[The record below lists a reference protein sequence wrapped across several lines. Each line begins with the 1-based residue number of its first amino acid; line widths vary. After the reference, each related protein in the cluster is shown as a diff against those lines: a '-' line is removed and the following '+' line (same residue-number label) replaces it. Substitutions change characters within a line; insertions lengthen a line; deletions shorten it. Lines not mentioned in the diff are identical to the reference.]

1 MGKSDQGKSLF
12 RKNFFT
18 LFKGSFISQLIP
30 LAISPFL
37 TRLYTPEDF
46 GALSLFV
53 AITSILGS
61 VINGRYEQAI
71 MLVNDKRKI
80 NLITL
85 LSLLIA
91 LFISVFLLLILLI
104 FNETIIQLLDFPS
117 FSIWLYYIPLVSFLI
132 SVFNTF
138 NFYHLKQKELKSI
151 SSSEI
156 QKATIFSVV
165 QLIYPF
171 FREGAFGLIIGKIIS
186 TFYTS
191 IYLFKKSSFNFTIF
205 DKKQLLQISKRFI
218 NFPKYTTPAILLN
231 NLSVSGIQLLIPF
244 FYSATTL
251 GFYSIMNKVMSAPF
265 GFIGNSISQA
275 FLKEISDSK
284 KNVYDVTKSILLKL
298 VLISFIGYG
307 LSFLLLEDFFQFVY
321 GENWRVAGTFAK
333 YLTPFFIFKFIA
345 SPLTSIHTAF
355 EKQRLSFLLQ
365 ILMFLVSVGSL
376 SYSYISELNFE
387 QFLFLFSV
395 LMSLY
400 YILRILIV
408 INISKKSK

>member
-1 MGKSDQGKSLF
+1 
-12 RKNFFT
+12 
-18 LFKGSFISQLIP
+18 
-30 LAISPFL
+30 
-37 TRLYTPEDF
+37 
-46 GALSLFV
+46 
-53 AITSILGS
+53 
-61 VINGRYEQAI
+61 
-71 MLVNDKRKI
+71 
-80 NLITL
+80 
-85 LSLLIA
+85 
-91 LFISVFLLLILLI
+91 
-104 FNETIIQLLDFPS
+104 
-117 FSIWLYYIPLVSFLI
+117 
-132 SVFNTF
+132 
-138 NFYHLKQKELKSI
+138 
-151 SSSEI
+151 
-156 QKATIFSVV
+156 
-165 QLIYPF
+165 
-171 FREGAFGLIIGKIIS
+171 
-186 TFYTS
+186 
-191 IYLFKKSSFNFTIF
+191 
-205 DKKQLLQISKRFI
+205 
-218 NFPKYTTPAILLN
+218 
-231 NLSVSGIQLLIPF
+231 
-244 FYSATTL
+244 
-251 GFYSIMNKVMSAPF
+251 MSAPF

-400 YILRILIV
+400 EVKYGYM
-408 INISKKSK
+408 